1 MNKLKITG
9 LIAIL
14 TIAGI
19 FFAGT
24 LYLDSIVKSAI
35 QQYGPQILQV
45 PVQVENVSLSPLTGS
60 GTIENL
66 TIGNPDGFESDYLI
80 RIGVLSIDMDITT
93 LLSQHITIENLLL
106 QDMHIIYERNSGTT
120 NVAAFEELMAGAP
133 SADPDSETE
142 SQAMTINRMV
152 IDESRLTLQASLLGD
167 RSVDVKIPRTEREQ
181 ISSEDNTVAG
191 VVKIA
196 LDPVLQSIKNAG
208 SQAIQKAGKSKV
220 KDKVK
225 GIFNNN

>member
-1 MNKLKITG
+1 MNKFKITG

-14 TIAGI
+14 VFAAI
-19 FFAGT
+19 FFIGT
-24 LYLDSIVKSAI
+24 LYLDGIVKSAI
-35 QQYGPQILQV
+35 QQYGPKILQV
-45 PVQVENVSLSPLTGS
+45 PVQVEDVSLSPLTGS
-60 GTIENL
+60 GTIEDL
-66 TIGNPDGFESDYLI
+66 TIGNPDGFDSDYLI
-80 RIGVLSIDMDITT
+80 TIGQLSIDMDITT
-93 LLSQHITIENLLL
+93 LLSQNITIENLLL
-106 QDMHIIYERNSGTT
+106 QNMHIIYERNSGTT
-120 NVAAFEELMAGAP
+120 NVAAFEELMSETS
-133 SADPDSETE
+133 SADSETE

-152 IDESRLTLQASLLGD
+152 IDDSRLTLQASLLGD
-167 RSVDVKIPRTEREQ
+167 KSIDVKIPRTEREQ

>member
-1 MNKLKITG
+1 MKKLKITG

-45 PVQVENVSLSPLTGS
+45 PVQVEDVSLSPFTGS
-60 GTIENL
+60 GTVEKL

-80 RIGVLSIDMDITT
+80 SIGVLSIDMDITT
-93 LLSQHITIENLLL
+93 LLSQHIIIEDLLL
-106 QDMHIIYERNSGTT
+106 QNVHIIYERNSGTT
-120 NVAAFEELMAGAP
+120 NIAAFEELMSKA
-133 SADPDSETE
+133 SHPDSETG

-152 IDESRLTLQASLLGD
+152 IDDSRLTLQASLLGGK
-167 RSVDVKIPRTEREQ
+167 SIDVKIPRTEREQ

-191 VVKIA
+191 VVNMA
-196 LDPVLQSIKNAG
+196 LGPVLQSIKNAG

>member
-45 PVQVENVSLSPLTGS
+45 PVQVEDVSLSPFTGS
-60 GTIENL
+60 GTVEKL

-80 RIGVLSIDMDITT
+80 SIGVLSIDMDITS

-106 QDMHIIYERNSGTT
+106 QNMHIIYERNSGTT
-120 NVAAFEELMAGAP
+120 NVVAFEELISKTSP
-133 SADPDSETE
+133 PNSETGT
-142 SQAMTINRMV
+142 QAMTINRMV
-152 IDESRLTLQASLLGD
+152 IDDSRLTLQASLLGGK
-167 RSVDVKIPRTEREQ
+167 SIDVKIPRTEREQ

-191 VVKIA
+191 VVNMA
-196 LDPVLQSIKNAG
+196 LGPVLQSIKNAG